1 MPDKSEAVI
10 AVKKSIKVDVEA
22 GKTYAWCSCGRSE
35 NQPFCDGSHA
45 GTGFSPVMYVADES
59 RRVGF
64 CGCKHTEKP
73 PLCDGAHKC
82 L

>member
-1 MPDKSEAVI
+1 
-10 AVKKSIKVDVEA
+10 
-22 GKTYAWCSCGRSE
+22 
-35 NQPFCDGSHA
+35 
-45 GTGFSPVMYVADES
+45 VMYVADES